1 MPAYYSTGWP
11 ELFLKSV
18 SYTCVQMRIIVRPLN
33 LERINM
39 KKIILIGCAL
49 FSFLIL
55 SAESVTAQTGI
66 GVRGLLGFGKDQYG
80 GAEVS
85 LQKLNKWEMDL
96 GWNSNDIWK
105 FTYLRHQRLI
115 TLGEK
120 LGAIYAGVGGNI
132 GYSSAAENTIGGVN
146 VDIGAFVLIRKIQ
159 VGVDWRPE
167 IALWGNQDD
176 EKDITY
182 NFALALRYVLGGN

>member
-1 MPAYYSTGWP
+1 
-11 ELFLKSV
+11 
-18 SYTCVQMRIIVRPLN
+18 
-33 LERINM
+33 M

>member
-1 MPAYYSTGWP
+1 
-11 ELFLKSV
+11 
-18 SYTCVQMRIIVRPLN
+18 
-33 LERINM
+33 
-39 KKIILIGCAL
+39 
-49 FSFLIL
+49 
-55 SAESVTAQTGI
+55 
-66 GVRGLLGFGKDQYG
+66 
-80 GAEVS
+80 
-85 LQKLNKWEMDL
+85 MDL